1 MKNRCYRAV
10 LAAAIA
16 VLLTGCGADKNENVT
31 KGMEAVA
38 ALEYDSAQVWLT
50 WGKPCMGKLPSP
62 LRQP

>member
-38 ALEYDSAQVWLT
+38 ALEYDSALE
-50 WGKPCMGKLPSP
+50 SF
-62 LRQP
+62 